1 MNRQKK
7 KTFVIYTQAMKKN
20 AKSFD
25 FNGWCAIL
33 IVDGGSITQWELAIT
48 PNSTISSKETEIDHE
63 SGSAP
68 LTRVSVVR
76 GTRSVRVRLATS
88 TSMFARTN
96 LFMQAVI
103 FISLLWKHSW
113 LK

>member
-20 AKSFD
+20 AKVLISMDDVPF
-25 FNGWCAIL
+25 L
-33 IVDGGSITQWELAIT
+33 IVDGGSITQWELAII
-48 PNSTISSKETEIDHE
+48 PNSTISSRETEIDHE

-76 GTRSVRVRLATS
+76 GTRSVRVRLPPHLCLR
-88 TSMFARTN
+88 AR
-96 LFMQAVI
+96 
-103 FISLLWKHSW
+103 ISSYKRSFSFHFYENIHG
-113 LK
+113 

>member
-1 MNRQKK
+1 MQKVLISMDDVP
-7 KTFVIYTQAMKKN
+7 F
-20 AKSFD
+20 
-25 FNGWCAIL
+25 L

>member
-1 MNRQKK
+1 MQKVLISMDNVP
-7 KTFVIYTQAMKKN
+7 F
-20 AKSFD
+20 
-25 FNGWCAIL
+25 L

-76 GTRSVRVRLATS
+76 GTRSVRVRLATLA

-103 FISLLWKHSW
+103 FISLL
-113 LK
+113 